1 MRAAPAYAPEGSPVP
16 GEFQCVAGHAW
27 AWDGVR
33 FRFLH
38 PTPFFPYFGNEAS
51 CVLRIESPHGAALLT
66 GDIGDIVERT
76 ILRADPAAV
85 RADVVQV
92 AHHGSR
98 HSSDWDFVHATGATH
113 ALVAAGAD
121 SRFNHPHPLIVERW
135 RGAGARLSN
144 TAEAGALRVR
154 IERRGIRV
162 ESRRETDRRSW
173 DAVRRRSP

>member
-1 MRAAPAYAPEGSPVP
+1 MA
-16 GEFQCVAGHAW
+16 CVSAS
-27 AWDGVR
+27 
-33 FRFLH
+33 
-38 PTPFFPYFGNEAS
+38 AS